1 PATYRRRW
9 QALRPTH
16 DPKGSPHD
24 VRARPGG
31 SPACGNAHIGSDVLG
46 SRDPADEWN
55 GHGGCD
61 RARFVRKL
69 HRLLGADDGGDDV
82 AGRGAG
88 GREARSSPIDA
99 AVRRLVPGRLDAG
112 WPSRLCGVP
121 ATWAVRGWGVD
132 GCGRTLRADVVQAC
146 VPPPL
151 PGASALGLR
160 A

>member
-1 PATYRRRW
+1 
-9 QALRPTH
+9 QALTTR
-16 DPKGSPHD
+16 PKGSPHD

-31 SPACGNAHIGSDVLG
+31 SRACVDAHTGSGVLG

-61 RARFVRKL
+61 RARFVRNL
-69 HRLLGADDGGDDV
+69 QRLLGADDGGDDV

-88 GREARSSPIDA
+88 GREARSSPIDTA
-99 AVRRLVPGRLDAG
+99 IRRLVPGYLDPR

-121 ATWAVRGWGVD
+121 ATWVVRGWGLD
-132 GCGRTLRADVVQAC
+132 GCGRALRADVVQAY
-146 VPPPL
+146 VSPPL

-160 A
+160 VRPRLR

>member
-1 PATYRRRW
+1 SPSTRCGEEITSFPRSNASSRLPNSSRRSVTGPSDKHALSANNNLCLFRNLPATYRRRW
-9 QALRPTH
+9 QAPNTRPERI
-16 DPKGSPHD
+16 SHD

-99 AVRRLVPGRLDAG
+99 AVRRL
-112 WPSRLCGVP
+112 
-121 ATWAVRGWGVD
+121 
-132 GCGRTLRADVVQAC
+132 
-146 VPPPL
+146 
-151 PGASALGLR
+151 
-160 A
+160 